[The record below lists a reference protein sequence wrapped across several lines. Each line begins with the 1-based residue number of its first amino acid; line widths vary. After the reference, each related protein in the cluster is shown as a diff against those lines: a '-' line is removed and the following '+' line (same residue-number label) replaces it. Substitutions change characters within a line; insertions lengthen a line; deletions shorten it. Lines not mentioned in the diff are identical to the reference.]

1 MKNLYFLAAALFC
14 STISA
19 QNQISF
25 ETSEGYE
32 LGSIKGQNSWQIT
45 EDADGNFVENQVVS
59 AEKFSAG
66 IYSFKNGYTD
76 AYGGQMF
83 PIIGAQKSFDQPLD
97 YNDTTISFDV
107 LVTETDGSIF
117 EMAAYGISAD
127 EEYYPVF
134 DLAFDYSGTLHV
146 ITSIDYDMEDTG
158 ISWQPNQWYKVTV
171 KVSANEI
178 KYFID
183 GTLIYTTPNFTQIN
197 LEGMNFL
204 HDNYGGDAYID
215 NIKINEANMAVSSV
229 DYDMDDTGTEWQ
241 SNQWYSVVV
250 KVSTNEIKY
259 FIDGTLIYTTPNFTQ
274 INLLGMNFLHDN
286 YGGDAYIDNIKINE
300 TNMSVSNVKKGNLAV
315 YPNPV
320 KNSLN
325 FNLPHGEAV
334 SVIRIHN
341 IAGQT
346 VIDRKLSTP
355 AINLEPLKA
364 GAYIITV
371 TTNKGTSYS
380 SKFIK
385 E

>member
-158 ISWQPNQWYKVTV
+158 ISWQ
-171 KVSANEI
+171 
-178 KYFID
+178 
-183 GTLIYTTPNFTQIN
+183 
-197 LEGMNFL
+197 
-204 HDNYGGDAYID
+204 
-215 NIKINEANMAVSSV
+215 
-229 DYDMDDTGTEWQ
+229 

-259 FIDGTLIYTTPNFTQ
+259 FIDGTLIYTTSNFTQ

>member
-107 LVTETDGSIF
+107 LVTETDGSNF

-127 EEYYPVF
+127 DEYVPVF
-134 DLAFDYSGTLHV
+134 DLAFDYSGTL
-146 ITSIDYDMEDTG
+146 
-158 ISWQPNQWYKVTV
+158 KV
-171 KVSANEI
+171 
-178 KYFID
+178 
-183 GTLIYTTPNFTQIN
+183 
-197 LEGMNFL
+197 
-204 HDNYGGDAYID
+204 
-215 NIKINEANMAVSSV
+215 VSSV

>member
-19 QNQISF
+19 QSKISF
-25 ETSEGYE
+25 ETSEGYQ
-32 LGSIKGQNSWQIT
+32 LGSINGQNSWQIT
-45 EDADGNFVENQVVS
+45 DDGEGNFVENQVVS

-117 EMAAYGISAD
+117 EMAAYGINAD
-127 EEYYPVF
+127 DEYVPVF

-158 ISWQPNQWYKVTV
+158 ISWQPNQWYKITV

-197 LEGMNFL
+197 L
-204 HDNYGGDAYID
+204 GGDAYID
-215 NIKINEANMAVSSV
+215 NIKINEANMA
-229 DYDMDDTGTEWQ
+229 
-241 SNQWYSVVV
+241 
-250 KVSTNEIKY
+250 
-259 FIDGTLIYTTPNFTQ
+259 
-274 INLLGMNFLHDN
+274 
-286 YGGDAYIDNIKINE
+286 
-300 TNMSVSNVKKGNLAV
+300 VSNVKKGNLAV

-325 FNLPHGEAV
+325 FNLPHGEVV
-334 SVIRIHN
+334 SAIRIHN

-355 AINLEPLKA
+355 AINLEHLKA

>member
-197 LEGMNFL
+197 L
-204 HDNYGGDAYID
+204 
-215 NIKINEANMAVSSV
+215 
-229 DYDMDDTGTEWQ
+229 
-241 SNQWYSVVV
+241 
-250 KVSTNEIKY
+250 
-259 FIDGTLIYTTPNFTQ
+259 
-274 INLLGMNFLHDN
+274 LGMNFLHDN

-300 TNMSVSNVKKGNLAV
+300 TNMAVNNVKKGNIAV

-320 KNSLN
+320 KSSLN

>member
-107 LVTETDGSIF
+107 LVTETDGSNF

-158 ISWQPNQWYKVTV
+158 IS
-171 KVSANEI
+171 
-178 KYFID
+178 
-183 GTLIYTTPNFTQIN
+183 
-197 LEGMNFL
+197 
-204 HDNYGGDAYID
+204 
-215 NIKINEANMAVSSV
+215 
-229 DYDMDDTGTEWQ
+229 WQ

>member
-1 MKNLYFLAAALFC
+1 MKNLYFLAAAFFC
-14 STISA
+14 SSIYA

-25 ETSEGYE
+25 ETSEGYQ
-32 LGSIKGQNSWQIT
+32 LGSLNGQNSWQIT
-45 EDADGNFVENQVVS
+45 DDGEGNFVENQVVS

-107 LVTETDGSIF
+107 LVTENDASNF
-117 EMAAYGISAD
+117 EMAAYGINAD
-127 EEYYPVF
+127 NEYVPVF

-146 ITSIDYDMEDTG
+146 ITSIEYDMEDTG

-204 HDNYGGDAYID
+204 HDNFGGDAYID
-215 NIKINEANMAVSSV
+215 NIKINEANMAVS
-229 DYDMDDTGTEWQ
+229 
-241 SNQWYSVVV
+241 
-250 KVSTNEIKY
+250 
-259 FIDGTLIYTTPNFTQ
+259 
-274 INLLGMNFLHDN
+274 
-286 YGGDAYIDNIKINE
+286 
-300 TNMSVSNVKKGNLAV
+300 NVKKGNLAV

-320 KNSLN
+320 KTNLH
-325 FNLPHGEAV
+325 FNLPNGEKV
-334 SVIRIHN
+334 STIQIYNMV
-341 IAGQT
+341 GQT

-355 AINLEPLKA
+355 AINLEHLKS

-371 TTNKGTSYS
+371 TTNKGTIYS

>member
-1 MKNLYFLAAALFC
+1 MKNLYFLAAVFFC
-14 STISA
+14 SSISA

-25 ETSEGYE
+25 ETSEGYQ
-32 LGSIKGQNSWQIT
+32 LGSLNGQNSWQIT
-45 EDADGNFVENQVVS
+45 DDGEGNFVENQVVS

-127 EEYYPVF
+127 EEYYPIF

-229 DYDMDDTGTEWQ
+229 
-241 SNQWYSVVV
+241 
-250 KVSTNEIKY
+250 
-259 FIDGTLIYTTPNFTQ
+259 
-274 INLLGMNFLHDN
+274 
-286 YGGDAYIDNIKINE
+286 
-300 TNMSVSNVKKGNLAV
+300 KKGNLAV

-320 KNSLN
+320 KKQSE
-325 FNLPHGEAV
+325 FQSP
-334 SVIRIHN
+334 SR
-341 IAGQT
+341 
-346 VIDRKLSTP
+346 
-355 AINLEPLKA
+355 
-364 GAYIITV
+364 
-371 TTNKGTSYS
+371 
-380 SKFIK
+380 
-385 E
+385 

>member
-59 AEKFSAG
+59 AENFSAG

-107 LVTETDGSIF
+107 LVTETDGSNF

-127 EEYYPVF
+127 EEYYPIF

-158 ISWQPNQWYKVTV
+158 ISWQP
-171 KVSANEI
+171 
-178 KYFID
+178 
-183 GTLIYTTPNFTQIN
+183 
-197 LEGMNFL
+197 
-204 HDNYGGDAYID
+204 
-215 NIKINEANMAVSSV
+215 
-229 DYDMDDTGTEWQ
+229 
-241 SNQWYSVVV
+241 NQWYSVVV

>member
-1 MKNLYFLAAALFC
+1 
-14 STISA
+14 
-19 QNQISF
+19 
-25 ETSEGYE
+25 
-32 LGSIKGQNSWQIT
+32 
-45 EDADGNFVENQVVS
+45 
-59 AEKFSAG
+59 
-66 IYSFKNGYTD
+66 
-76 AYGGQMF
+76 MF

-204 HDNYGGDAYID
+204 HDNFGGDAYID

-229 DYDMDDTGTEWQ
+229 TKE
-241 SNQWYSVVV
+241 
-250 KVSTNEIKY
+250 
-259 FIDGTLIYTTPNFTQ
+259 
-274 INLLGMNFLHDN
+274 
-286 YGGDAYIDNIKINE
+286 NI
-300 TNMSVSNVKKGNLAV
+300 AV

-320 KNSLN
+320 KTNLH
-325 FNLPHGEAV
+325 FNLPNGEKV
-334 SVIRIHN
+334 STIQIYNMV
-341 IAGQT
+341 GQHVFT
-346 VIDRKLSTP
+346 KNTSDATL
-355 AINLEPLKA
+355 NLENLKA
-364 GAYIITV
+364 GTYIITV
-371 TTNKGTSYS
+371 NSTKGTSYS

>member
-158 ISWQPNQWYKVTV
+158 ISWQ
-171 KVSANEI
+171 
-178 KYFID
+178 
-183 GTLIYTTPNFTQIN
+183 
-197 LEGMNFL
+197 
-204 HDNYGGDAYID
+204 
-215 NIKINEANMAVSSV
+215 
-229 DYDMDDTGTEWQ
+229 

-274 INLLGMNFLHDN
+274 INLLGMNFLHAN

>member
-117 EMAAYGISAD
+117 EMAAYGINAD
-127 EEYYPVF
+127 DEYVPVF
-134 DLAFDYSGTLHV
+134 DLAFDYSGTL
-146 ITSIDYDMEDTG
+146 
-158 ISWQPNQWYKVTV
+158 KV
-171 KVSANEI
+171 
-178 KYFID
+178 
-183 GTLIYTTPNFTQIN
+183 
-197 LEGMNFL
+197 
-204 HDNYGGDAYID
+204 
-215 NIKINEANMAVSSV
+215 VSSV

-346 VIDRKLSTP
+346 VLDRKLSTP

>member
-19 QNQISF
+19 QSKISF
-25 ETSEGYE
+25 ETSEGYQ
-32 LGSIKGQNSWQIT
+32 LGSINGQNSWQIT
-45 EDADGNFVENQVVS
+45 DDGEGNFVENQVVS

-117 EMAAYGISAD
+117 EMAAYGINAD
-127 EEYYPVF
+127 DEYVPVF

-158 ISWQPNQWYKVTV
+158 ISWQPNQWYKITV

-204 HDNYGGDAYID
+204 HNNYGGDAYID
-215 NIKINEANMAVSSV
+215 NIKINEANMA
-229 DYDMDDTGTEWQ
+229 
-241 SNQWYSVVV
+241 
-250 KVSTNEIKY
+250 
-259 FIDGTLIYTTPNFTQ
+259 
-274 INLLGMNFLHDN
+274 
-286 YGGDAYIDNIKINE
+286 
-300 TNMSVSNVKKGNLAV
+300 VSNVKKGNLAV

-325 FNLPHGEAV
+325 FNLPHGEVV
-334 SVIRIHN
+334 SAIRIHN

-355 AINLEPLKA
+355 AINLEHLKA

>member
-19 QNQISF
+19 QSKISF
-25 ETSEGYE
+25 ETSEGYQ
-32 LGSIKGQNSWQIT
+32 LGSINGQNSWQIT
-45 EDADGNFVENQVVS
+45 DDGESNFVENQVVS

-107 LVTETDGSIF
+107 LVTETDGSNF

-171 KVSANEI
+171 KVSA
-178 KYFID
+178 
-183 GTLIYTTPNFTQIN
+183 
-197 LEGMNFL
+197 
-204 HDNYGGDAYID
+204 
-215 NIKINEANMAVSSV
+215 
-229 DYDMDDTGTEWQ
+229 
-241 SNQWYSVVV
+241 
-250 KVSTNEIKY
+250 NEIKY

>member
-204 HDNYGGDAYID
+204 HNNYGGDAYID

-229 DYDMDDTGTEWQ
+229 T
-241 SNQWYSVVV
+241 
-250 KVSTNEIKY
+250 
-259 FIDGTLIYTTPNFTQ
+259 
-274 INLLGMNFLHDN
+274 
-286 YGGDAYIDNIKINE
+286 
-300 TNMSVSNVKKGNLAV
+300 KGNLAV

>member
-1 MKNLYFLAAALFC
+1 MKNLYFLAAAFFC
-14 STISA
+14 SSISA

-25 ETSEGYE
+25 ETSEGYQ
-32 LGSIKGQNSWQIT
+32 LGNLNGQNSWQIT
-45 EDADGNFVENQVVS
+45 DDGEGNFVENQVVS

-107 LVTETDGSIF
+107 LVTENDASNF
-117 EMAAYGISAD
+117 EMAAYGINAD
-127 EEYYPVF
+127 NEYVPVF

-171 KVSANEI
+171 KISTNEI

-229 DYDMDDTGTEWQ
+229 TKGT
-241 SNQWYSVVV
+241 
-250 KVSTNEIKY
+250 I
-259 FIDGTLIYTTPNFTQ
+259 
-274 INLLGMNFLHDN
+274 
-286 YGGDAYIDNIKINE
+286 
-300 TNMSVSNVKKGNLAV
+300 AV

-320 KNSLN
+320 KSSLN
-325 FNLPHGEAV
+325 FSLPHGEDV
-334 SVIRIHN
+334 SAIRIHN

-346 VIDRKLSTP
+346 VLDRKLSAA
-355 AINLEPLKA
+355 AINLEHLKA

>member
-229 DYDMDDTGTEWQ
+229 
-241 SNQWYSVVV
+241 
-250 KVSTNEIKY
+250 
-259 FIDGTLIYTTPNFTQ
+259 
-274 INLLGMNFLHDN
+274 
-286 YGGDAYIDNIKINE
+286 
-300 TNMSVSNVKKGNLAV
+300 KKGNIAV

-320 KNSLN
+320 KSSLN
-325 FNLPHGEAV
+325 FNLPNGEAV
-334 SVIRIHN
+334 SAIRIHN

-346 VIDRKLSTP
+346 FLYRKLSAA
-355 AINLEPLKA
+355 AINQEHVKA

>member
-158 ISWQPNQWYKVTV
+158 ISWQ
-171 KVSANEI
+171 
-178 KYFID
+178 
-183 GTLIYTTPNFTQIN
+183 
-197 LEGMNFL
+197 
-204 HDNYGGDAYID
+204 
-215 NIKINEANMAVSSV
+215 
-229 DYDMDDTGTEWQ
+229 

>member
-158 ISWQPNQWYKVTV
+158 ISWQ
-171 KVSANEI
+171 
-178 KYFID
+178 
-183 GTLIYTTPNFTQIN
+183 
-197 LEGMNFL
+197 
-204 HDNYGGDAYID
+204 
-215 NIKINEANMAVSSV
+215 
-229 DYDMDDTGTEWQ
+229 

-355 AINLEPLKA
+355 AINLEHVKA